1 MSYNCHFMIA
11 YTYEI
16 KLISF
21 VCNKNYSIFSF
32 HSKFIVIEPPS
43 ILYDFASVRC
53 LLSYQFYIKVEKSF
67 LIRTIQLHST
77 LFKSLTCNMYIF
89 ANNILIPISRQ
100 NKARFLLGNVKILK
114 LCLHHSSAAS
124 YFLTIQKAPQRKITY
139 LLIKVN
145 HIDDIT
151 LHSN

>member
-1 MSYNCHFMIA
+1 MSYYCHFMIA

-21 VCNKNYSIFSF
+21 VCNKHYSIFSF
-32 HSKFIVIEPPS
+32 HSKFIVIEPPP

-77 LFKSLTCNMYIF
+77 LFKSLTCKIYISLQKYFDTDFQTKQSTLF
-89 ANNILIPISRQ
+89 ARKHQNSETMSSSPFSRFIFFNYTKITSKENNIL
-100 NKARFLLGNVKILK
+100 
-114 LCLHHSSAAS
+114 
-124 YFLTIQKAPQRKITY
+124 
-139 LLIKVN
+139 VN
-145 HIDDIT
+145 Q
-151 LHSN
+151 S

>member
-1 MSYNCHFMIA
+1 MSYYCHFMIA

-77 LFKSLTCNMYIF
+77 LFKSLTCKIYISLQKYFDTDFQTKQSTLF
-89 ANNILIPISRQ
+89 ARKRQNSETMSSSLFSRFIFFNYTKSTSKENNIL
-100 NKARFLLGNVKILK
+100 
-114 LCLHHSSAAS
+114 
-124 YFLTIQKAPQRKITY
+124 
-139 LLIKVN
+139 VN
-145 HIDDIT
+145 Q
-151 LHSN
+151 S